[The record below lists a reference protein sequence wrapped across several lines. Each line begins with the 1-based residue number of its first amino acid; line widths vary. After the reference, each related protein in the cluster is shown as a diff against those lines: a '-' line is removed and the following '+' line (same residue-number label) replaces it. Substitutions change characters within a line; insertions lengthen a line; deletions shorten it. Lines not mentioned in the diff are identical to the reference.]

1 MIPSTVSPSST
12 LEFGQSL
19 LPGRIL
25 ALFRLL
31 QPCPIIAQSIDTS
44 LPLPALS
51 PTIVDFMEQ
60 FLPQTVFSNRTPVS
74 KLVPDINL
82 EFSFKTVPGLIWTF
96 SPSDV
101 SFSIHEG
108 PSIRE
113 PRPILTSPLTNT
125 GSPGLPIS
133 FASLGGS
140 AARFRRTQFTPFRYP
155 FNSPTSTQNE
165 SEVKP
170 KRCSPSLIK

>member
-12 LEFGQSL
+12 VVLGQSL
-19 LPGRIL
+19 LPGRIF
-25 ALFRLL
+25 ALFPML
-31 QPCPIIAQSIDTS
+31 QPCPIMALSMDTS
-44 LPLPALS
+44 LPITALS
-51 PTIVDFMEQ
+51 PIIVDFMEQ
-60 FLPQTVFSNRTPVS
+60 FLPKTVFSNATPVS

-96 SPSDV
+96 SPRDV
-101 SFSIHEG
+101 SLSIHEG
-108 PSIRE
+108 PIIWE

-125 GSPGLPIS
+125 GSPVLPIS

-165 SEVKP
+165 SDV
-170 KRCSPSLIK
+170 